1 MAFVDD
7 LRSARD
13 NLAASVK
20 AQTAAWLASGGG
32 VNHTIE
38 GETVD
43 WNGWLAARMA
53 TLAQLN
59 EQIAAQDTP
68 YELPTRAY

>member
-13 NLAASVK
+13 SLAATVK
-20 AQTAAWLASGGG
+20 AQAALWLASGGG

-43 WNGWLAARMA
+43 WNGWLAGR
-53 TLAQLN
+53 LAALEALN
-59 EQIAAQDTP
+59 AQIAAQDTP
-68 YELPTRAY
+68 YELSMRAF